1 MRRASA
7 DLEKRRASLGAASR
21 VLRGDGTLDPHHA
34 AILFR
39 DSRGVSDKN
48 LKNEGLNRIRLT
60 VVLKLLAANKN

>member
-21 VLRGDGTLDPHHA
+21 GLRADGTLDPYHA

-39 DSRGVSDKN
+39 DSRGVRFYLFN
-48 LKNEGLNRIRLT
+48 F
-60 VVLKLLAANKN
+60 

>member
-21 VLRGDGTLDPHHA
+21 GLRGDGTLDPHHA

-48 LKNEGLNRIRLT
+48 YYLFMCIRMYEFS
-60 VVLKLLAANKN
+60 VFRSIF